1 MRQYPTSDIPPGVI
15 TAADIN
21 YTLQNVQRDLASV
34 LQRMAVSDAISLQ
47 ARTVDT
53 DHETRIRR
61 LESFRWILVGVA
73 LAISSASGLITAL
86 LIK

>member
-1 MRQYPTSDIPPGVI
+1 MHHYPQPDIPTGII

-21 YTLQNVQRDLASV
+21 RTLQDVQRDVASV
-34 LQRMAVSDAISLQ
+34 LQRMAVSDALSLQ
-47 ARTVDT
+47 ASRVDT

-73 LAISSASGLITAL
+73 LAISSASGLLTAL

>member
-1 MRQYPTSDIPPGVI
+1 MHHYPGSDIPTGVI

-21 YTLQNVQRDLASV
+21 YTLQNMQRDLSSV
-34 LQRMAVSDAISLQ
+34 LQRMAVSDAIAVQ
-47 ARTVDT
+47 ATRIDT
-53 DHETRIRR
+53 DHESRIRR

-73 LAISSASGLITAL
+73 LAISSASGLLTAL